1 MATFSAPVTVNGNFY
16 IGYETQAQNVYL
28 CNLNSGTGGV
38 AFYRDTVNGPVNWTQ
53 SNLVDTPSWRV
64 QCQST
69 SSGFLTPAI
78 GINGL
83 PRLGTTY
90 NLTLADAVPTSFAL
104 MSSGLSDQAYQGLPL
119 PLALPGAP
127 GCALLNSAEAV
138 ELQLTDGSGNSS
150 HPIAVPSQSS
160 LVGFQL
166 FHQWLVWDPTVN
178 NLSIVTSAGGRATVG
193 N

>member
-1 MATFSAPVTVNGNFY
+1 MGCIAAIRGELSFICCQIALHRCQRGSTPSGPGALQVTPMPSMQMRMLGTAQGWMSKEAPGSTVVMS
-16 IGYETQAQNVYL
+16 TS
-28 CNLNSGTGGV
+28 NSGTGGV
-38 AFYRDTVNGPVNWTQ
+38 AFYRDTVNGPFNWTQ

-104 MSSGLSDQAYQGLPL
+104 MSSGLSDQTYQGLPL
-119 PLALPGAP
+119 PLALPGA
-127 GCALLNSAEAV
+127 LLAQTPFRGA
-138 ELQLTDGSGNSS
+138 
-150 HPIAVPSQSS
+150 
-160 LVGFQL
+160 
-166 FHQWLVWDPTVN
+166 
-178 NLSIVTSAGGRATVG
+178 
-193 N
+193 